1 MSISLI
7 DGLLTPEQIENLKL
21 WKNSL
26 QTEEAKNWMVSEDE
40 AEEKIHSILTKV
52 NFEGGGDLT
61 PEDFKE
67 LFRLLKKFS
76 PNMALSH
83 FLYESVGLENF
94 NRQLRNL
101 YYGKDPFVKR
111 VDDFFKLKGIGIQ
124 TLSQFLVAFDSRKY
138 PLITSQTK
146 EMLNLDST
154 QEEAARKEALERYG
168 IQDTAQYLERT
179 IDFLTDTIVFEAI
192 KSITGVEKYT
202 QVNNLIW
209 FGNKLT
215 SEEGSEEPVAFTSVS
230 LEKDLRDYLASNPA
244 AIEKG
249 LTIVQKEFDTKEIG
263 RIDLLCKDKNGKAV
277 VVELKKGRKSDE
289 VIGQILR
296 YIGWVMKNQKTN
308 VRGIIVVN
316 EPDDRLEYAV
326 APLKNMIDIKYYRL
340 KFEISNTYDAEA

>member
-1 MSISLI
+1 MSISL
-7 DGLLTPEQIENLKL
+7 TPEQKENLKL

-61 PEDFKE
+61 AEDFNE
-67 LFRLLKKFS
+67 LFRLLRKFS
-76 PNMALSH
+76 PNRALSNL
-83 FLYESVGLENF
+83 LYKSIGLENL

-101 YYGKDPFVKR
+101 YYGKDPFAKR
-111 VDDFFKLKGIGIQ
+111 VDDFFRLKGIGIQ

-146 EMLNLDST
+146 ESLNLDST

-168 IQDTAQYLERT
+168 IQDTSQYLERT
-179 IDFLTDTIVFEAI
+179 IDFLTDMIIFETI

-202 QVNNLIW
+202 RVNCLIW
-209 FGNKLT
+209 FGNCN
-215 SEEGSEEPVAFTSVS
+215 SEEGSEEPVAYTSVT
-230 LEKDLRDYLASNPA
+230 LENDLRDYLASNPA

-263 RIDLLCKDKNGKAV
+263 RIDLLCKDKNGNAV

-289 VIGQILR
+289 VVGQILR
-296 YIGWVMKNQKTN
+296 YIGWVMNNQKTK

-316 EPDDRLEYAV
+316 KPDDRLEYAV
-326 APLKNMIDIKYYRL
+326 APLKNMIDIKYYRV
-340 KFEISNTYDAEA
+340 KFEISNTYDAEV

>member
-1 MSISLI
+1 MSIV
-7 DGLLTPEQIENLKL
+7 LTPEQIENLKV

-26 QTEEAKNWMVSEDE
+26 QSEEAKNWMVSEDE
-40 AEEKIHSILTKV
+40 AEETIRSILTEV

-61 PEDFKE
+61 AEDFNK
-67 LFRLLKKFS
+67 LFRLLRKFS
-76 PNMALSH
+76 PNRALSNL
-83 FLYESVGLENF
+83 LYKSIGLENL

-111 VDDFFKLKGIGIQ
+111 VDDFFRLKGIGIQ

-138 PLITSQTK
+138 PLITSPTK
-146 EMLNLDST
+146 ESLNLDSM

-168 IQDTAQYLERT
+168 IQDTSQYLERT
-179 IDFLTDTIVFEAI
+179 IDFLTDMIIFETI

-202 QVNNLIW
+202 QVNCLIW
-209 FGNKLT
+209 FGNRN

-230 LEKDLRDYLASNPA
+230 LENDLRNYLASNPA

-249 LTIVQKEFDTKEIG
+249 LTIVKKEYDTKEIG
-263 RIDLLCKDKNGKAV
+263 RIDLLCKDKNGNYV

-289 VIGQILR
+289 VVGQILR
-296 YIGWVMKNQKTN
+296 YIGWVMEKDKTK

-326 APLKNMIDIKYYRL
+326 APLKNMIDIKYYRV
-340 KFEISNTYDAEA
+340 KFEISNTYDAEV